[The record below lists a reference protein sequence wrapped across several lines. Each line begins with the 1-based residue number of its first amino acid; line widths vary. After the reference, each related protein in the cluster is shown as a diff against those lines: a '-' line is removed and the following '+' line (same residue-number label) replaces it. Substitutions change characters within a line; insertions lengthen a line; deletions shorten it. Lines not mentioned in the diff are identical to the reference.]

1 MSSFDAEKRPGEKC
15 GLVPR
20 QAPCRVSM
28 PPASRRS
35 GLSSLESRRPL
46 CRARDRAP
54 RPRRPP
60 GHARATPYLVDAR
73 DIDPVRHDARF
84 TEQIPDRPSIGCL
97 GDGFHATL
105 APEVDRG
112 ADVVRTTATGWS
124 RSGTSIRARP
134 AGVARHDERPRLVG
148 PEAAV
153 QHLRAAQRRFAGSA
167 DLEAAVRSSGHR
179 MARLR
184 RRGPRGA
191 GGALGG
197 VGPELRRAAALSG
210 AISVASAVGGRRRS
224 CADAQDAERRR
235 DSVLRAGRDGC
246 SGAAVGDRRAGRQE
260 RRSGAHARGE
270 GRCVVGRR
278 AGRRTGWYT
287 LTYNLSYTTEG

>member
-1 MSSFDAEKRPGEKC
+1 MRASTQAKRLVAYQCRQFRGDPGS
-15 GLVPR
+15 VPWILGG
-20 QAPCRVSM
+20 PCAVR
-28 PPASRRS
+28 
-35 GLSSLESRRPL
+35 GIGHHG
-46 CRARDRAP
+46 
-54 RPRRPP
+54 P
-60 GHARATPYLVDAR
+60 GDHRATPYLVDAR

-210 AISVASAVGGRRRS
+210 AISVASAVGGRRY
-224 CADAQDAERRR
+224 
-235 DSVLRAGRDGC
+235 
-246 SGAAVGDRRAGRQE
+246 GAR
-260 RRSGAHARGE
+260 
-270 GRCVVGRR
+270 
-278 AGRRTGWYT
+278 
-287 LTYNLSYTTEG
+287 

>member
-1 MSSFDAEKRPGEKC
+1 
-15 GLVPR
+15 
-20 QAPCRVSM
+20 M

-73 DIDPVRHDARF
+73 DIDPVRHDAWF

-124 RSGTSIRARP
+124 RSGTSIRARAGWCRPSRREAP
-134 AGVARHDERPRLVG
+134 AGRPRGCSPTPTRGTATVRWKRG
-148 PEAAV
+148 PGSCRPVERSPDGASTTTRTA
-153 QHLRAAQRRFAGSA
+153 RRWGCFG
-167 DLEAAVRSSGHR
+167 
-179 MARLR
+179 R
-184 RRGPRGA
+184 RRTGA
-191 GGALGG
+191 AARGGA
-197 VGPELRRAAALSG
+197 VG

-270 GRCVVGRR
+270 DRCVVGRR

>member
-1 MSSFDAEKRPGEKC
+1 MRGIGHHGPG
-15 GLVPR
+15 
-20 QAPCRVSM
+20 
-28 PPASRRS
+28 
-35 GLSSLESRRPL
+35 
-46 CRARDRAP
+46 D
-54 RPRRPP
+54 
-60 GHARATPYLVDAR
+60 HRATPGPRPTSSTPAISIPFATTPGSPNRSRIAPPSAALAMD
-73 DIDPVRHDARF
+73 F
-84 TEQIPDRPSIGCL
+84 TRPWR
-97 GDGFHATL
+97 
-105 APEVDRG
+105 PEVDRG

-197 VGPELRRAAALSG
+197 VGPELRRCRGRSRWPAL
-210 AISVASAVGGRRRS
+210 SAVGGTARGN
-224 CADAQDAERRR
+224 AEAPGR
-235 DSVLRAGRDGC
+235 DSGHHRA
-246 SGAAVGDRRAGRQE
+246 
-260 RRSGAHARGE
+260 
-270 GRCVVGRR
+270 
-278 AGRRTGWYT
+278 
-287 LTYNLSYTTEG
+287 